1 MKLKS
6 RKIIAL
12 VLTFVMIF
20 SAVPTSFA
28 TVGSDMYD
36 SLYTNI
42 SNLFGANKAVN
53 AAKAILV
60 ATMLEDNGALQS
72 KVSTNLNASTLST
85 TLKNTYGFS
94 STNINAVVSEMRAS
108 IPTSLSDTSPDAKM
122 FLDMYKDGNLGS
134 NYSAYETKLEALR
147 DSIYAELPTNFKN
160 KITAIEFQVVLNAII
175 DEKIGSWNASYT
187 GANSR
192 SLFIGTSTK
201 TLIKNELTTLGV
213 SNPTELADVT
223 FELANIILTSI
234 DDVVKTDSAVY
245 TQMYELLKV
254 SGFITYTYTSAPSTG
269 GSGSGSTTTP
279 DPVVDEDV
287 EGSNDEVNDAIPED
301 GEELTDDEKDAVA
314 DLVDDLLEQV
324 GDSLEDSD
332 NPEEIIGLVN
342 ETMEAVVGALEGD
355 EAADAVS
362 DFVDLVED
370 ALENPNL
377 TPKEAEE
384 MVVEVLSGT
393 LDTLLEKDDLS
404 AEDKLD
410 VKERAANLMESVIK
424 SAGTVEVKTSST
436 EGSTVAFEIDED
448 TIADA
453 IGNALAAKE
462 SMADSLAGTGLAS
475 VANNVEVNVNIEL
488 PEVAEDEKVSLEL
501 DGDAIAALGENGMGL
516 TVEAKGVS
524 FKLPASLM
532 AAAKSGLTIESNPVS
547 DEDRA
552 NLNTTTQSG
561 TATELKTLD
570 LSVNDGTESIK
581 GQVELTFSL
590 ADLVDVDLDTLM
602 VAVFEDGK
610 WVKLDYEIIDGNVV
624 FTAPHFSIF
633 SLMSFEPLFEDI
645 NNSWAK
651 KYIYS
656 LTARGLVSGKSDV
669 SFDPNGVIT
678 RAEFVT
684 ILVNYLN
691 LDDEITVNFKDV
703 ETGTWYYEYVARAG
717 YNGLSSGASEGNF
730 YPNVDITRQDMAVMI
745 AQAFNLKN
753 GYVLDGTSEMFADDD
768 SILMTAKTA
777 VYAARANGIISGYS
791 DNTFGPLKSATRAE
805 AATMIYKL
813 LEK

>member
-72 KVSTNLNASTLST
+72 KVSTNLNASTLKD
-85 TLKNTYGFS
+85 TLEGTYKFT

-108 IPTSLSDTSPDAKM
+108 IPTSLSDTSLDAKM
-122 FLDMYKDGNLGS
+122 FLDMYNDPNLAS
-134 NYSAYETKLEALR
+134 RYTHYEPELETLR
-147 DSIYAELPTNFKN
+147 DSIYGALPQEFRAVISAED
-160 KITAIEFQVVLNAII
+160 FQVVLNAII

-187 GANSR
+187 GANTR
-192 SLFIGTSTK
+192 SLSLSASTK

-269 GSGSGSTTTP
+269 GGSGSTTTP
-279 DPVVDEDV
+279 DPVVDEEV

-314 DLVDDLLEQV
+314 DLVDDLLDQV

-410 VKERAANLMESVIK
+410 VKERAADLMESVIK

-552 NLNTTTQSG
+552 NLNTNTQSG

-651 KYIYS
+651 KYISS